1 MYFGTSQVSQEV
13 ERSAGKRTPRATSL
27 RVLRVS
33 VCIGPAHAEAR
44 RCGERE
50 RSAHKAGQ
58 TELHSSPEAGASRD
72 TAGTDEDLKEYDSHT
87 GRQRRCLRLLAS
99 VPVEGDGSP
108 HDQAL
113 AGHLRRRIETQEV
126 EDRRRHIGEPSAVA
140 QRHLPFVQP

>member
-44 RCGERE
+44 RRGERE

-58 TELHSSPEAGASRD
+58 TELHSSPEAGASRA
-72 TAGTDEDLKEYDSHT
+72 TRQARTKISRSMTVTLAGK
-87 GRQRRCLRLLAS
+87 GAAFACRLLFLWRAT
-99 VPVEGDGSP
+99 VHRTINVVFR
-108 HDQAL
+108 
-113 AGHLRRRIETQEV
+113 AGGLCPI
-126 EDRRRHIGEPSAVA
+126 
-140 QRHLPFVQP
+140 LPRAYGL

>member
-44 RCGERE
+44 RRGERE

-72 TAGTDEDLKEYDSHT
+72 TAGQT
-87 GRQRRCLRLLAS
+87 GVNVAENCCKFSIFINPQ
-99 VPVEGDGSP
+99 SP
-108 HDQAL
+108 R
-113 AGHLRRRIETQEV
+113 AGVDARAPRMYV
-126 EDRRRHIGEPSAVA
+126 
-140 QRHLPFVQP
+140 VQSFCTSL

>member
-1 MYFGTSQVSQEV
+1 MDRV
-13 ERSAGKRTPRATSL
+13 ERSQNRAPDTVTEMKFGLRFAENGAPRATWQEG
-27 RVLRVS
+27 
-33 VCIGPAHAEAR
+33 I
-44 RCGERE
+44 
-50 RSAHKAGQ
+50 
-58 TELHSSPEAGASRD
+58 
-72 TAGTDEDLKEYDSHT
+72 LKGYGGHT
-87 GRQRRCLRLLAS
+87 SRQRRCLRLPAS